1 MSIKVK
7 QGELKKIKIIKPKTK
22 KINEFKTNLSK
33 EIVEKTFS
41 IKDDNFYFNN
51 QLFNYYLLKDYGVKE
66 NKIFLNNRCTF
77 KENFHSFRRDKEL
90 SGRNGAIMFMEV

>member
-33 EIVEKTFS
+33 KIVEKLELIF
-41 IKDDNFYFNN
+41 KD
-51 QLFNYYLLKDYGVKE
+51 
-66 NKIFLNNRCTF
+66 I
-77 KENFHSFRRDKEL
+77 
-90 SGRNGAIMFMEV
+90 

>member
-33 EIVEKTFS
+33 EIVEKLERIF
-41 IKDDNFYFNN
+41 KD
-51 QLFNYYLLKDYGVKE
+51 V
-66 NKIFLNNRCTF
+66 
-77 KENFHSFRRDKEL
+77 
-90 SGRNGAIMFMEV
+90 